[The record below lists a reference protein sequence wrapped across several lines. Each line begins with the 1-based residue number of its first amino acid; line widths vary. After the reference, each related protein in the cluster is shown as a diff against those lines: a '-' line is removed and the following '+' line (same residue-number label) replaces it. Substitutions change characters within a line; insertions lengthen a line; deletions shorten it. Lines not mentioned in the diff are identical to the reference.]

1 MVRYTL
7 KSMKLLIELLSNGND
22 DVQEQASYA
31 PCPSHCGISCDVL
44 N

>member
-1 MVRYTL
+1 
-7 KSMKLLIELLSNGND
+7 MKLLIELLSNGND

-31 PCPSHCGISCDVL
+31 TCPSHCEITCDDL